1 MSLLPW
7 MTGAGRVGLGSKR
20 CGPSASPPLGWTHY
34 LALPG
39 RLDPSEHQDLEGNS
53 PVQVPLLDGAGHDQT
68 AEEEEV
74 GVQEVYWAQT
84 LLEGRMPKKGK
95 RMMGSKAVTERG
107 RASVHQYTAMSR
119 MTNRQRPSCRGEMQA
134 QEGQQSFGWQREKRS
149 WSRAHQGPFLGEAVE
164 RVSAQGS
171 DFEPVVSP
179 I

>member
-7 MTGAGRVGLGSKR
+7 MTRAGRVGLGSKR

-74 GVQEVYWAQT
+74 GVQEVLGADLVGGQDAQ
-84 LLEGRMPKKGK
+84 EGEEDDGQQGCHREGQGLCAP
-95 RMMGSKAVTERG
+95 
-107 RASVHQYTAMSR
+107 VHRHEQDD
-119 MTNRQRPSCRGEMQA
+119 EQA
-134 QEGQQSFGWQREKRS
+134 ATFLQGGDAGPEGQQSFGWQREKRS